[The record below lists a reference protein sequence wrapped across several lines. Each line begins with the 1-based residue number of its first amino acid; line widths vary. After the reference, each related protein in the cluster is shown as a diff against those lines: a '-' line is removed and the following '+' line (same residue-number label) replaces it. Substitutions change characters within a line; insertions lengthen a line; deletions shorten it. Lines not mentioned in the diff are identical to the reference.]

1 MQSLVSMRA
10 VSKSFYGVK
19 VLRGVSFE
27 LGPGEVHAL
36 LGENGAGKSTLIKI
50 LSGAYRCDAG
60 TIEIMGK
67 EIPPH
72 YGPKAA
78 EDLGVITI
86 YQSFHLIPHLS
97 VAENLAF
104 RQFTARRS
112 GLVNWRA
119 INRRA
124 KEILSRLGFDI
135 EPEARVKDLSVAKKQ
150 MVEIASALSKNAG
163 VLIMDEPTAAL
174 TKRETDI
181 LFEIIRQLKSKD
193 IGIIYVSHKLEEIR
207 QIADRVTI
215 LRDGQVIA
223 TRPLQDTA
231 MDEIIRLMI
240 GKALVS
246 HPAESTPSRDR
257 SVIVLDRIQNRRFT
271 APLNLVLREN
281 EILGITGLT
290 GSGKTELARAIFGAD
305 RIDRGTISFQGK
317 PARIG
322 SPRDAV
328 RLGIGYVPEDRDAK
342 GLCLNL
348 GVAEN
353 ITLALLA
360 QGRGI
365 FFSTRSERKLV
376 RNTIESMRIRTS
388 GAMQPAKYLSGG
400 NKQKVVLGKW
410 LAARC
415 RVLILD
421 EPTIGIDIGAR
432 SEIYDLIRQ
441 FKTRPGTA
449 VIFISSDIP
458 EILEIANRILVM
470 AKYRVVAELDPNRTT
485 REEITRYC
493 LGAAGSDET

>member
-1 MQSLVSMRA
+1 MRSLVSARA
-10 VSKSFYGVK
+10 VNKSFYGVK
-19 VLRGVSFE
+19 VLKDVSFE
-27 LGPGEVHAL
+27 LGRGEVHAL
-36 LGENGAGKSTLIKI
+36 LGENGAGKSTLIKL
-50 LSGAYRCDAG
+50 LSGAYRCDSG
-60 TIEIMGK
+60 TIEINGR
-67 EIPPH
+67 EIPAH
-72 YGPKAA
+72 YGPKIA
-78 EDLGVITI
+78 EDLGIITI
-86 YQSFHLIPHLS
+86 YQSFHLVPHLS
-97 VAENLAF
+97 VAENLAL
-104 RQFTARRS
+104 RQFTVQRS

-124 KEILSRLGFDI
+124 KEILARLGFDI

-150 MVEIASALSKNAG
+150 MVEIASALSKNAS

-181 LFEIIRQLKSKD
+181 LFEIIGQLKSRD

-215 LRDGQVIA
+215 LRDGKVIA
-223 TRPLQDTA
+223 TRTFKDTA

-240 GKALVS
+240 GKALIS
-246 HPAESTPSRDR
+246 HSAGSKPSQNQ
-257 SVIVLDRIQNRRFT
+257 SVIVLDRIQNRKFST
-271 APLNLVLREN
+271 PLNLVLHEN
-281 EILGITGLT
+281 EILGVTGLT

-305 RIDRGTISFQGK
+305 RIDRGTISFQGR
-317 PARIG
+317 PARLA

-353 ITLALLA
+353 ITLARLA
-360 QGRGI
+360 QGRGLV
-365 FFSTRSERKLV
+365 FSTRSERRLV
-376 RNTIESMRIRTS
+376 RDTIKSMRIQTG
-388 GAMQPAKYLSGG
+388 GAAQPAKYLSGG

-410 LAARC
+410 LTARC

-432 SEIYDLIRQ
+432 SEIYAMIRQ
-441 FKTRPGTA
+441 FKERPGAA

-458 EILEIANRILVM
+458 EVLDIANRILVM
-470 AKYRVVAELDPNRTT
+470 SKYRVVAELDPRQTT

-493 LGAAGSDET
+493 LGAVGGG